1 MTVRKVLKDR
11 AATTYLG
18 GVLVSGFG
26 DSAMTLV
33 AGIWVKTLTGSDS
46 LAAAVTFCVWAPT
59 LVGPVLG
66 TVADRVR
73 RRVLLIRINVLL
85 ATLLPVLLAVRAGRD
100 VWLVFAVFTVI
111 GAASVLS
118 DAAEAGIVT
127 SAVPPDLRGDFNGLR
142 MTVNEAMKLLAPLAG
157 AGLFLRFGGGAVALL
172 DAATFLLAAV
182 AFAALRVREQA
193 PAPVAGHWR
202 EQTAE
207 GVRSLRSDPLLLR
220 LVAAGAVAMFL
231 SGISSAA
238 IYAMT
243 DSGLHRPP
251 AFVAVLYAVQ
261 GSGSIVAG
269 VVSGA
274 VMRRLQERAFAA
286 LGLML
291 FTAGAALRAVPS
303 LPVCLAGT
311 LAIGIGLPWVIVA
324 AFTAVQQR
332 TDPALVGRV
341 AAAAGTVVFAPTA
354 VAAAVGAGMV
364 ALVDFRVQL
373 TAVGVF
379 GWLAAWLLLLRRPRT
394 ETGQRDAALPLGTDC
409 KAEVGAAF
417 ETAAGSGSGIDSGA
431 DPLSASVLPPVPR
444 RTAGGSRGEEGGAW
458 ATRIRAAVRVR
469 PRGR

>member
-1 MTVRKVLKDR
+1 MTVRRVLGDR
-11 AATTYLG
+11 TATTCLG

-26 DSAMTLV
+26 DSAMMLV
-33 AGIWVKTLTGSDS
+33 AGIWVKTLTGSNS

-73 RRVLLIRINVLL
+73 RRPLLIWTNAGL
-85 ATLLPVLLAVRAGRD
+85 AALLPVLLAVRTGRD
-100 VWLVFAVFTVI
+100 VWLLFAVFTLI
-111 GAASVLS
+111 GAASVLA

-127 SAVPPDLRGDFNGLR
+127 AAVPADLRGDFNGLR

-172 DAATFLLAAV
+172 DAATFVLAAL
-182 AFAALRVREQA
+182 AFAALRVGEQPAA
-193 PAPVAGHWR
+193 PAVAGLR

-207 GVRSLRSDPLLLR
+207 GIRHLRSDSLLR
-220 LVAAGAVAMFL
+220 RLVTGGAVAMFL
-231 SGISSAA
+231 SGMSSAA

-274 VMRRLQERAFAA
+274 IMRRMPERVFAA
-286 LGLML
+286 TGLML
-291 FTAGAALRAVPS
+291 STAGAAVRAVPS
-303 LPVCLAGT
+303 LPVCIVGT
-311 LAIGIGLPWVIVA
+311 LAIGVGLPWVIVA

-332 TDPALVGRV
+332 TGPELVGRV

-354 VAAAVGAGMV
+354 VAAAVGAGVV
-364 ALVDFRVQL
+364 AVVDFRVQL
-373 TAVGVF
+373 VGVGAA
-379 GWLAAWLLLLRRPRT
+379 GWLAAWFLLLRRPRT
-394 ETGQRDAALPLGTDC
+394 SVAKAKPDIRLSEPEPEPDPEPGLGS
-409 KAEVGAAF
+409 VPGRR
-417 ETAAGSGSGIDSGA
+417 SGSGPGPEPCSGPGPDSAPAPGT
-431 DPLSASVLPPVPR
+431 ASGP
-444 RTAGGSRGEEGGAW
+444 
-458 ATRIRAAVRVR
+458 
-469 PRGR
+469 